1 MEILDKEN
9 PGPISIF
16 GKLKGKITI
25 LIIAHRLT
33 TVMRADEIFEF
44 KSGKVIHR
52 GNFEELRK
60 ISKSFQDLSLLENKI
75 LKQ

>member
-1 MEILDKEN
+1 
-9 PGPISIF
+9 
-16 GKLKGKITI
+16 
-25 LIIAHRLT
+25 
-33 TVMRADEIFEF
+33 MRADEIFEF